1 MQPSRP
7 QTVHVSPADDAPV
20 FHTTPRCRHCPPS
33 SRAVARETARERG
46 FVECETCYED
56 RVHAAGVP
64 FTLVSP
70 PREPMPAVTARVDG
84 SARKRVPGDD

>member
-7 QTVHVSPADDAPV
+7 QTVHVSPAADASV

-33 SRAVARETARERG
+33 SRAVSRAVARGRG

-56 RVHAAGVP
+56 RVHTTGVP
-64 FTLVSP
+64 FTLVSS
-70 PREPMPAVTARVDG
+70 PREPMPAVPARVDG
-84 SARKRVPGDD
+84 STRERVPGDD